1 MWLVVLL
8 SIFGCILSIVVLFLF
23 LLWLYV
29 HFEYVACTSD
39 VCLVGKTALV
49 TGGSKGIGYD
59 IVLQLASRGCKV
71 IIASRTID
79 EKLRQQIIWETNNPN
94 IVLEHVNMSSFK
106 SVRQLAS
113 RLNESESKLDILINN
128 AGIPQCLDVPTEDGL
143 NETMQ
148 VNHFSAFLLTHLL
161 VDLLKKSAGA
171 RVIFTGS
178 FLSYFH
184 MMSRVSVRD
193 FKIENAMFRIFDY
206 PNSKFCNIISADMFA
221 VKLKRWN
228 ITCNSYQPGI
238 VKTEIFN
245 TAEKELK
252 SLFDILLFYSTI
264 YLFAKFGVKTR
275 VTSQG
280 AVQIATSKE
289 FENVTGNFVGRY
301 FNNVRPRA
309 AYDAEFC
316 QAIWRASE
324 EMVRLNPEEKLDYS
338 HKQ

>member
-1 MWLVVLL
+1 MLLLVLL
-8 SIFGCILSIVVLFLF
+8 SILGCIVSILVLFVF

-79 EKLRQQIIWETNNPN
+79 EKLRQQIIWGTNNPN

-106 SVRQLAS
+106 SVRLLAS
-113 RLNESESKLDILINN
+113 RLQKSESKLDILINN
-128 AGIPQCLDVPTEDGL
+128 AGIPQCLEIPTEDGL

-161 VDLLKKSAGA
+161 VDLLKKSEDA

-184 MMSRVSVRD
+184 TMTRRSISD
-193 FKIENAMFRIFDY
+193 FKIQNSPFRTFDY
-206 PNSKFCNIISADMFA
+206 PNSKFCNIITADLFA

-245 TAEKELK
+245 KAEKNVR
-252 SLFDILLFYSTI
+252 SLFDVLLFYSTI
-264 YLFAKFGVKTR
+264 YLYAKFGVKTR

-280 AVQIATSKE
+280 AVQIVTARE
-289 FENVTGNFVGRY
+289 FEKVTGNFVGRY
-301 FNNVRPRA
+301 FHNVRPRA
-309 AYDAEFC
+309 AYDTAFC
-316 QAIWRASE
+316 EAIWKASE
-324 EMVRLNPEEKLDYS
+324 EMVKLNPEEKLDYS
-338 HKQ
+338 YK